1 MTIWQRIKKWLF
13 IRDPV
18 PEVPAEQKLYNPLNA
33 KVGSHVRFLHTLLK
47 GKDISSEVHRVQEIW
62 EWDRQLN
69 GASHKFTDYLLRSSD
84 DTAAVLRV
92 IPYGDKPGFELLLMS
107 QYFPDDPGGFDWCDD
122 SAGILE
128 ALDDKSGEFI
138 NNAGTPEEEV
148 YWRDMKR
155 ASCIVTILRD
165 KNFDQTIQD
174 SEVEKEQYEL
184 WTFRRST
191 RDNDQSPLYE
201 QHLHAQYDLNSRQ
214 IWIGRGEVVPL
225 ENVVIH

>member
-1 MTIWQRIKKWLF
+1 MTLWQRIKKWLF

-18 PEVPAEQKLYNPLNA
+18 PEVPAEQKLYNPLTA
-33 KVGSHVRFLHTLLK
+33 KIGSHVRFLHTLIN
-47 GKDISSEVHRVQEIW
+47 GRDVSDEVFTVLEIW

-69 GASHKFTDYLLRSSD
+69 GESHKFTEYLFGLPQRNLR
-84 DTAAVLRV
+84 LRA
-92 IPYGDKPGFELLLMS
+92 IPYGDRPGCELLWMT
-107 QYFPDDPGGFDWCDD
+107 QYFPDELGPFDWCED
-122 SAGILE
+122 SEGILR
-128 ALDDKSGEFI
+128 ALDDKLGEFV
-138 NNAGTPEEEV
+138 NHACTPEEEV

-155 ASCIVTILRD
+155 VPCSVTVIRD
-165 KNFDQTIQD
+165 KNFNGVVDA
-174 SEVEKEQYEL
+174 SEVWNERFEL

-214 IWIGRGEVVPL
+214 IWIGRGEIVPL